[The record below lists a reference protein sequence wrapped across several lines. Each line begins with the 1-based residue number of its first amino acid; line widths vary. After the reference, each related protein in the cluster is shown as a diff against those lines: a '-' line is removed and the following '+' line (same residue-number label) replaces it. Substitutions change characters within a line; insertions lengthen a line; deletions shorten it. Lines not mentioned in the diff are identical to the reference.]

1 MDPSQSAAVDWG
13 PLIVGLF
20 GGLALFLFGMEQLT
34 ESLRSVA
41 GAGIR
46 SLLARMTTNRFKAA
60 LTGASVT
67 AVIQSSSVTTVLV
80 VGFVSAGLMTL
91 SQSVGVIM
99 GANIGSTVTA
109 QIIAFRI
116 SEASLFMIAAGFAVR
131 TFVRHERWRRYG
143 SLLLGLGLLF
153 LGMHLM
159 SEATSPLRSY
169 PPFIDVMERMDNPFV
184 LMLIG
189 ALFTALVQSSAAT
202 MGIVIALAGAGLISL
217 PSGIAMAFGANVG
230 TCITAWLAA
239 IGRPVE
245 ARRAA
250 LIHVLF
256 NVIGVLVWLPFI
268 EPLAELVRS
277 ISPAAPELEGAARL
291 AAETPRQIA
300 NAHTTFNVAN
310 TLLFIGFTGPLARLA
325 QRLIPARV
333 EPAEPVEAI
342 ARPRYLDEV
351 FLKTPALALDHV
363 RLELGHLGQY
373 AARMAREAP
382 PAVIRGTRG
391 ELDAIYRMDDDVD
404 ALHSAVVRYLGR
416 LSQQELTDDES
427 RRLYDCMAAANYIEN
442 IGDTIETNLV
452 SLGLERVA
460 GGARMSDSAR
470 SGLLPLYDK
479 VVWSVEQAIRAIVE
493 ADAGLAAE
501 VLEAKKEINALA
513 DDARAHLS
521 GWQAAE
527 DAQRLMIFRIEI
539 DVIEN
544 TKRLYY
550 FARRLAKIVVEQP
563 AGKPGRGTTGGQN
576 VRSR

>member
-1 MDPSQSAAVDWG
+1 MDPSQGAAVDWG
-13 PLIVGLF
+13 PLIVGLL

-46 SLLARMTTNRFKAA
+46 TLLARMTTNRFKAA

-109 QIIAFRI
+109 QIIAFKI
-116 SEASLFMIAAGFAVR
+116 SEASLFMIAAGFAVK
-131 TFVRHERWRRYG
+131 TFVSHEHWRRYG

-239 IGRPVE
+239 QGRPAE
-245 ARRAA
+245 ARQAA
-250 LIHVLF
+250 LIHALF

-277 ISPAAPELEGAARL
+277 VSPAAPELAGAARL

-310 TLLFIGFTGPLARLA
+310 TVVFIGFTGPLARLA
-325 QRLIPARV
+325 QRLIPARI
-333 EPAEPVEAI
+333 EPAEAI

-351 FLKTPALALDHV
+351 FLKTPSLALDRV

-404 ALHSAVVRYLGR
+404 ALHAAVVRYLGR

-460 GGARMSDSAR
+460 GGVRMSESAR
-470 SGLLPLYDK
+470 TGLRPLYDK
-479 VVWSVEQAIRAIVE
+479 VVWSVEQAIRAIAE
-493 ADAGLAAE
+493 ADVALAAD
-501 VLEAKKEINALA
+501 VIEAKREISALA

-550 FARRLAKIVVEQP
+550 FARRIAKIVVGQP
-563 AGKPGRGTTGGQN
+563 AGKPGRITTGGQD